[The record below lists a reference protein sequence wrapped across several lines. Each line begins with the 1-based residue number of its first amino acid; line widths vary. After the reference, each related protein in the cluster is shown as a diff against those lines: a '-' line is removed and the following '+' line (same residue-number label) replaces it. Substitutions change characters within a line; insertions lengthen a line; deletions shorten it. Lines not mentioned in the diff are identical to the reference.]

1 MKVMKGIVEYTAAP
15 IHLVVE
21 QNSFCPYDSA
31 AYKTALD
38 PALCYFTAD
47 LLSCTENCITA

>member
-1 MKVMKGIVEYTAAP
+1 MKGIVEYTAAP
-15 IHLVVE
+15 IHLVE

-31 AYKTALD
+31 ADKTALE